1 MNKLTALRTFAN
13 PSLTPTK
20 GTKIFNDRWYQ
31 VTMQNTERDIGDGY
45 YLAEGEYVELLPGKA
60 ARERREARLNH
71 CNSIV
76 EYSGP
81 VFELFANE
89 YGGEPR
95 SAGFFPSAEAM
106 KVKLEAKKADHDK
119 WVTDCIEEGLRHLD
133 SAAKI
138 ASGEVQKMG
147 FDAAWHEGVALE
159 CFAVAAAKC
168 NKFRCDFKA
177 VR

>member
-31 VTMQNTERDIGDGY
+31 VTMQNTEHDIGDGY

-76 EYSGP
+76 EYNGP
-81 VFELFANE
+81 VFELLTSQ
-89 YGGEPR
+89 YGHELRGV
-95 SAGFFPSAEAM
+95 GFYPSAEATM
-106 KVKLEAKKADHDK
+106 VKLDAEKAAHDK

-138 ASGEVQKMG
+138 VSGEVQKIG

-159 CFAVAAAKC
+159 CFAVAAATA
-168 NKFRCDFKA
+168 RSL
-177 VR
+177 VVT